1 MYLGCHLSITK
12 GFKSAAE
19 TAVSI
24 GANSFQFFTRNP
36 RGGRAKEIDPKDII
50 GLREIMET
58 YEFGPL
64 FAHGSYTMN
73 LSSDK
78 EDVREFANMVL
89 MDDMRRL
96 AQLPENT
103 IYVFHPGSHVGQG
116 AEVGI
121 QFIVDALKEAVKV
134 NPHANIALEGMSG
147 KGTEIGYRFEQLKDI
162 IDGVGHESIGI
173 CIDTCHMYSAGYDI
187 VSQPDDVISQI
198 DAIVGINKLRAIH
211 LNDTMTELG
220 SRKDRHA
227 KLGEGL
233 IGVDALVNF
242 ITKPE
247 LANKPLNLETP
258 NEIDGYKAEIE
269 LIRSRVSDLEI

>member
-1 MYLGCHLSITK
+1 MHLGCHLSITK
-12 GFKSAAE
+12 GFKAAAE

-36 RGGRAKEIDPKDII
+36 RGGRAKDIDPQDII
-50 GLREIMET
+50 QLREIMKR

-78 EDVREFANMVL
+78 EDVREFANMIL
-89 MDDMRRL
+89 IDDMKRL
-96 AQLPENT
+96 MQLPEDT

-116 AEVGI
+116 SEKGI
-121 QFIVDALKEAVKV
+121 EFIVDGLKEAVKV

-147 KGTEIGYRFEQLKDI
+147 KGTEIGYRFEELKEI
-162 IDGVGHESIGI
+162 IDGVGHDSIGI

-187 VSQPDDVISQI
+187 VCQPEDVIDEINSI
-198 DAIVGINKLRAIH
+198 IGLNKLRAIH
-211 LNDTMTELG
+211 LNDSMTELG

-233 IGVDALVNF
+233 IGVDALIKF

-258 NEIDGYKAEIE
+258 NELDGYKDEIE
-269 LIRSRVSDLEI
+269 LIRSRVLDLQI